1 MSWLSRWADTHKTQ
15 VVLLIEEQGAQKEV
29 SLKRMDTV
37 IISGK
42 LKLFD
47 LFTRTKEK
55 ALDCKDPALP
65 SLVDECIQSWT
76 DMTIADGE
84 REAKQQQNFEKLQG
98 CCASDLSALEG
109 NLDQLKAVAGQVKDV
124 DSGLRSEVAR
134 LTAEVRVCVCV
145 CVRARSRVY
154 TYAYIPVCTT

>member
-1 MSWLSRWADTHKTQ
+1 
-15 VVLLIEEQGAQKEV
+15 
-29 SLKRMDTV
+29 
-37 IISGK
+37 
-42 LKLFD
+42 
-47 LFTRTKEK
+47 
-55 ALDCKDPALP
+55 
-65 SLVDECIQSWT
+65 
-76 DMTIADGE
+76 MTIADGE